1 MVVERIFEH
10 ARTRPHQPAVVWNGH
25 VISYLRFAQGI
36 AALRNAWRPLA
47 PPPGSVAVV
56 VVHSLIESWTAVLAL
71 QSLGLVTVCT
81 RSLQEAEALGL
92 GDSPAVVIC
101 SRKAS
106 ESRPRLATWPQ
117 ARELLLPPDLYLRP
131 VAQAVPALDGVSQ
144 QGGHILYTSGTT
156 GQFKKLLQD
165 NARDDQRCER
175 RVAAEGLSERTV
187 WNNTWFGLWTSI
199 GYGRPPVVWHA
210 GGTMVFDQGN
220 RWAENLGK
228 HSTTHTTLM
237 PSALDEVLRVL
248 PQGPADAPR
257 WSFQL
262 FIGGGLLSPAAARE
276 ALARVTPRLYVNYAC
291 TELGQVLRSAVTD
304 PANLHWLA
312 PVGLRVTEIVSEDG
326 LPCPEGV
333 EGLLR
338 VRPGPLDFDG
348 YLGDAASTARVF
360 RDGWFYPGDLAVRR
374 ADGRI
379 RILGRSADVI
389 NVGGSKFASGPLEE
403 AVRETLG
410 VSNVCLFSDPAA
422 SGRNLIAVV
431 LEAAEL
437 PPQSSRNAAM
447 RLLPNNGTVA
457 VHFYCV
463 TRFPR
468 TSNGTGKVDRRFLR
482 QHIAQASRPA

>member
-1 MVVERIFEH
+1 MIVERIFQH
-10 ARTRPHQPAVVWNGH
+10 AHSQPNHAAVVWNDH
-25 VISYLRFAQGI
+25 AISYLRFAQGI
-36 AALRNAWRPLA
+36 ATLRSAWRPLT
-47 PPPGSVAVV
+47 PPPGSVVVV
-56 VVHSLIESWTAVLAL
+56 VVHSLLESWTAVLAL

-92 GDSPAVVIC
+92 DDSPAVVIC
-101 SRKAS
+101 SRKAA
-106 ESRPRLATWPQ
+106 ESRPWLTASPH
-117 ARELLLPPDLYLRP
+117 AHELLLPADLYHRP
-131 VAQAVPALDGVSQ
+131 VAPAVPALAGLSH

-156 GQFKKLLQD
+156 GSYKKLLQD

-175 RVAAEGLSERTV
+175 RVAAEGLSEHTV
-187 WNNTWFGLWTSI
+187 WNNTFFGLWTAI

-248 PQGPADAPR
+248 PPGPADAPR

-262 FIGGGLLSPAAARE
+262 SIGGGLLSPAAARE

-291 TELGQVLRSAVTD
+291 TELGQVMRSAVTD
-304 PANLHWLA
+304 PADLHWLA

-348 YLGDAASTARVF
+348 YLDDAASTARVF

-389 NVGGSKFASGPLEE
+389 NVGGSKYATGPLEE
-403 AVRETLG
+403 SLREALG
-410 VSNVCLFSDPAA
+410 VSGVCLFSDPAA
-422 SGRNLIAVV
+422 TGKNLIAVV
-431 LEAAEL
+431 LEASE
-437 PPQSSRNAAM
+437 PPSQARWDAAI
-447 RLLPNNGTVA
+447 RLLPGNPTV
-457 VHFYCV
+457 CV
-463 TRFPR
+463 YQVARFPHA
-468 TSNGTGKVDRRFLR
+468 SNGTGKVDRRSLR
-482 QHIAQASRPA
+482 QRIAQIATAA